1 MSNVCFNPGA
11 VSGARLAKRKRREPD
26 ALRRRDLLLSLAG
39 APDETLLNP
48 AQVVA
53 LSGLAPETL
62 RLWRKQG
69 RGPAWLV
76 LEGMPRL
83 KLGEYRRWL
92 NAPSQ
97 SAN

>member
-1 MSNVCFNPGA
+1 MSEVCLSSKSTTATGFT
-11 VSGARLAKRKRREPD
+11 KRKRREPD
-26 ALRRRDLLLSLAG
+26 ALRRRDLLSALAG

-76 LEGMPRL
+76 IEGMPRL
-83 KLGEYRRWL
+83 ELGEYRRWL
-92 NAPSQ
+92 HASKQP
-97 SAN
+97 AN